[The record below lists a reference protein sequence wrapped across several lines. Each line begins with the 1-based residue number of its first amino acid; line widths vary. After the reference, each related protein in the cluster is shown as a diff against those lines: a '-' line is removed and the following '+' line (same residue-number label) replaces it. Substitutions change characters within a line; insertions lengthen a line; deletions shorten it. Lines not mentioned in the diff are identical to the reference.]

1 MMLFLR
7 ICQTFSRMKIKLL
20 SLWMKPSIADI
31 EVRASE
37 LHIYVHVLLVVMLCD
52 MVVTQKSVS

>member
-1 MMLFLR
+1 
-7 ICQTFSRMKIKLL
+7 MKIKLL

-37 LHIYVHVLLVVMLCD
+37 LHIYVHVLLVVILCD